1 MDARIAAEALVA
13 LMVFLGLVGLFF
25 GPYQWLVVD
34 WGRNSMFAARD
45 ELFDIA
51 AASDDGL
58 NDPSY
63 QAVRAALNSNIRFA
77 HSASLGQLLLH
88 MHTVSPVLVR
98 SARTARMSAETIR
111 DPDLRTAA
119 IRIAK
124 RIERV
129 AFRLLMLRSPVT
141 TVVLFVLI
149 LAVMLFSRATGRGR
163 PDPSFKRRLQRYED
177 GLQIEATTA

>member
-1 MDARIAAEALVA
+1 MDARTAAETLIALLA
-13 LMVFLGLVGLFF
+13 FSGLLWLFF

-58 NDPSY
+58 NDSSY

-88 MHTVSPVLVR
+88 MHTVSPGLVR
-98 SARTARMSAETIR
+98 RVRTARMSAEMIR
-111 DPDLRTAA
+111 DPNLRDSA

-124 RIERV
+124 RIERI
-129 AFRLLMLRSPVT
+129 AFLLLMLRSPVT
-141 TVVLFVLI
+141 TVGLVVLI
-149 LAVMLFSRATGRGR
+149 LAVMLFSRATADGHS
-163 PDPSFKRRLQRYED
+163 DPSFRGRLQRYKD
-177 GLQIEATTA
+177 GLQIEATAS